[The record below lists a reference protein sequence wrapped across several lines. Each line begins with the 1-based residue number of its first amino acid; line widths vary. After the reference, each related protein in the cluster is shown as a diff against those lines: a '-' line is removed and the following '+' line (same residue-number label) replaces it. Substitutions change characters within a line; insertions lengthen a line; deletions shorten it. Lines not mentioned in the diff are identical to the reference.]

1 MITST
6 KNRNSQHDQRLVL
19 SLPKDF
25 QIIIL
30 NFGGTYMS
38 QYELTFLLN
47 EEAELKVL
55 KELVT
60 SLEGEVTK
68 EEKWGE
74 KTLAYPIK
82 STYKA
87 HYYHWKL
94 SVPTKQVMELR
105 KRLNYNEK
113 LIRYLLLAV

>member
-1 MITST
+1 
-6 KNRNSQHDQRLVL
+6 
-19 SLPKDF
+19 
-25 QIIIL
+25 
-30 NFGGTYMS
+30 MS

-47 EEAELKVL
+47 EESELKVL

-60 SLEGEVTK
+60 SLDGEVTK

-82 STYKA
+82 SAYKA
-87 HYYHWKL
+87 HYYHWMV

-105 KRLNYNEK
+105 KKLNYNEK